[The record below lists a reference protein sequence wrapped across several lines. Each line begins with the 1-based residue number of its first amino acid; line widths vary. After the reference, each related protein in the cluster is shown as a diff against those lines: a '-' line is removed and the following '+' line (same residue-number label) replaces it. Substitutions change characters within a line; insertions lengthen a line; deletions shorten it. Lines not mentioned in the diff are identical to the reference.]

1 MNDIYIVENDDR
13 GETMYTVRQG
23 KTEDHLLIKGFI
35 EQSEAGYDKD
45 SVFILVEN
53 EEKKLLSVI
62 GLHKCEQIGFL
73 RSFVFSPAF
82 PVDKLPMFFERVLM
96 VVKENGCQ
104 SLFLASNKR
113 QTISFF
119 ELFGFKEIERENIP
133 KDSKLSTAF
142 SDASRLN
149 NVFYMWK
156 TM

>member
-1 MNDIYIVENDDR
+1 MF
-13 GETMYTVRQG
+13 TVRQG
-23 KTEDHLLIKGFI
+23 KMDDNPVIKQFI
-35 EQSEAGYDKD
+35 EQSEATYDKN
-45 SVFILVEN
+45 SIFILVEN
-53 EEKKLLSVI
+53 EEKEMLSVI

-96 VVKENGCQ
+96 AVKGNDCQ
-104 SLFLASNKR
+104 SLFLASNKK

-119 ELFGFKEIERENIP
+119 ELFGFKEMDLEDMP
-133 KDSKLSTAF
+133 DDLKLSTVF
-142 SDASRLN
+142 LETSQLD

>member
-1 MNDIYIVENDDR
+1 MF
-13 GETMYTVRQG
+13 TVRQG
-23 KTEDHLLIKGFI
+23 KMDDNPVIKRFI
-35 EQSEAGYDKD
+35 EQSEATYDKD
-45 SVFILVEN
+45 SLFILVEN
-53 EEKKLLSVI
+53 EEKEMLSVI

-104 SLFLASNKR
+104 SLFLASNKK

-119 ELFGFKEIERENIP
+119 ELFGFKEIDQEDMP
-133 KDSKLSTAF
+133 DDLKLSTVF
-142 SDASRLN
+142 LVTSQLD